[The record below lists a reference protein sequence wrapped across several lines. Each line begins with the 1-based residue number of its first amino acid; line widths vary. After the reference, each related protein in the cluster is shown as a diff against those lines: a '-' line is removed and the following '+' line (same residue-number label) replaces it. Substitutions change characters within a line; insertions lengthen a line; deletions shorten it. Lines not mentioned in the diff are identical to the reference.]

1 MCGQQTRPVQNYRRK
16 PRKFNKKLHQVED
29 SKSDSCENYYD
40 TIRTVTTEFKKHI
53 YATMNVGKTPIRFQ
67 VDSGASRNVIPV
79 SKLDECGI
87 HYILST
93 TSTVLTTYDK
103 TSLKLVNPK
112 TKKSYHTEF
121 VVVKTQKVPI
131 LGGQLIQE
139 MNLVTIHYDNILVM
153 TDDTLTELDCLA
165 EKEIIAPV
173 TEPTPW
179 VNNLVILEKPNK

>member
-1 MCGQQTRPVQNYRRK
+1 
-16 PRKFNKKLHQVED
+16 
-29 SKSDSCENYYD
+29 
-40 TIRTVTTEFKKHI
+40 
-53 YATMNVGKTPIRFQ
+53 MNVGKTPIRFQ

-131 LGGQLIQE
+131 LGGQPIQD

-153 TDDTLTELDCLA
+153 TDDTLTELDCPA